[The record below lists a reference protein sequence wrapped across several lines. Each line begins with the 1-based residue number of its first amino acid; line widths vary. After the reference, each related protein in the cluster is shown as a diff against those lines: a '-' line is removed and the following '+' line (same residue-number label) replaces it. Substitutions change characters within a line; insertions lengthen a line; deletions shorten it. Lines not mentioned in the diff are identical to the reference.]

1 MENELGV
8 LRDIREDEL
17 QTILNWR
24 NAPAVRRNMYTRH
37 EISLEEHLAWWKNV
51 GSRED
56 QQYFIYEYKNTPFGV
71 VAFTQISNKDKNAS
85 WAFYAS
91 PEAPRGT
98 GSRMEYLAL
107 EYAFKALKL
116 HKLHCEVLD
125 FNQPVVNLHK
135 KFGFS
140 IEGVL
145 RDQHLHEE
153 NYCDV
158 IRLGILHSEWQ
169 KEREAIF
176 LKLTS
181 HN

>member
-1 MENELGV
+1 
-8 LRDIREDEL
+8 L

-56 QQYFIYEYKNTPFGV
+56 QLYFIYEYKNTPFGV
-71 VAFTQISNKDKNAS
+71 VAFTQISNRDKNAS

-107 EYAFKALKL
+107 EYAFKSLKL

-125 FNQPVVNLHK
+125 
-135 KFGFS
+135 
-140 IEGVL
+140 
-145 RDQHLHEE
+145 
-153 NYCDV
+153 
-158 IRLGILHSEWQ
+158 
-169 KEREAIF
+169 
-176 LKLTS
+176 
-181 HN
+181 